1 MANKYLYLWI
11 LQGWY
16 GVGTG
21 WEDLCAS
28 ESHRE
33 IIQNHREYRENERGM
48 YRIINRREVTHA

>member
-1 MANKYLYLWI
+1 MANKYLYLWV

-16 GVGTG
+16 GVGNG

-33 IIQNHREYRENERGM
+33 IQDNHRDYRANEGGM
-48 YRIINRREVTHA
+48 YRIINRREIAG